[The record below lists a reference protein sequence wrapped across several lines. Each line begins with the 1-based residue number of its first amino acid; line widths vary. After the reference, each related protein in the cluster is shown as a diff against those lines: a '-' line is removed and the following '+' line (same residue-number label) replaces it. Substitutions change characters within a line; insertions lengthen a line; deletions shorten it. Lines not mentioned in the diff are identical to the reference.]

1 MQKWQQRKTLNSSPS
16 IDTRNQHL
24 HIQQF
29 LLKNWGLN
37 ENLLCSLICT
47 NQRGGF
53 GRAKVPRMCFTC
65 ALKVEGESK
74 LWCFLVLPTLERVPA
89 LFHLQGPHRDGQE
102 KQRDTVLKG
111 PHPTPDAATCNR
123 VGYVWRNPVTYSPAL
138 RHIGKTVVQGH
149 LDYTWKKPTH

>member
-1 MQKWQQRKTLNSSPS
+1 VQKWQQRKTLNSSPS
-16 IDTRNQHL
+16 IDTRDQHL
-24 HIQQF
+24 HIEQF

-37 ENLLCSLICT
+37 ENLLCSLICA

-65 ALKVEGESK
+65 ALKADGESK
-74 LWCFLVLPTLERVPA
+74 IWWVLSTLEWVPA

-102 KQRDTVLKG
+102 KQTDTVLKG

-138 RHIGKTVVQGH
+138 RHIGKTVIQGH